1 MENTSKIVEY
11 MKNAK
16 YRGETLT
23 HLRASM
29 HLDSTIISDA
39 VEALHRQG
47 IIFKNERN
55 HTYFLS
61 ERYGLK
67 RAELIRVRKNF
78 AIAVTERNEQGE
90 DQGFRIEPQ
99 DLKGAIV
106 NDWVLVSSPN
116 NRDGQVFAIIERG
129 NEQIVGEYITD
140 RVAYVQP
147 DDENMP
153 FRILIPPGE
162 NKKAQSG
169 HKVVVKMLVYE
180 PEPMGKVESIIGH
193 KNDPRVDVLS
203 LVYRHKAPAT
213 FPPEVM
219 DAAEHVPET
228 VPEADYINRTDL
240 RNRLIGTI
248 DGADAKDLD
257 DAVEVHKNPDGTY
270 TLGVHIADV
279 SHYVTKHSPIDQE
292 AVKRGTSIYLLDYVI
307 PMLPHILSNGI
318 CSLNPKVDRL
328 AMSCEMIINRQGKVV
343 DYQIYQSV
351 LRSSYRLTYEA
362 VNAFYEGH
370 HNFDAP
376 LASMLQTMLE
386 LAQIV
391 RAERESRGALDLDVP
406 EAKILVDEQG
416 KPTDVVLRE
425 RGEGERLIED
435 FMVVAN
441 ETVAS
446 HVYWQ
451 SLPFIYRVHESPKQ
465 KKLDLLSAMVKSF
478 GYALKGDKTGI
489 HPKELQSL
497 MQRTKG
503 KPEHVVIATMLLRSL
518 AKADYRAENLGHFG
532 LASTCYTHFT
542 SPIRRYPDLLV
553 HRLLKIYLNRPT
565 KIDYVGLEEEINYLA
580 LQSSI
585 CERRAIDLERAVE
598 DMKKAEYMQDKVGA
612 TFHGVVSGIIDQGFF
627 VELPNT
633 IEGMV
638 RFESMN
644 DYYVFDPKK
653 MVATG
658 SGSKKIISL
667 GKKMRVKVKGADKNT
682 GQIEFIP
689 F

>member
-1 MENTSKIVEY
+1 
-11 MKNAK
+11 
-16 YRGETLT
+16 
-23 HLRASM
+23 
-29 HLDSTIISDA
+29 
-39 VEALHRQG
+39 
-47 IIFKNERN
+47 
-55 HTYFLS
+55 
-61 ERYGLK
+61 
-67 RAELIRVRKNF
+67 
-78 AIAVTERNEQGE
+78 
-90 DQGFRIEPQ
+90 
-99 DLKGAIV
+99 
-106 NDWVLVSSPN
+106 
-116 NRDGQVFAIIERG
+116 
-129 NEQIVGEYITD
+129 
-140 RVAYVQP
+140 
-147 DDENMP
+147 
-153 FRILIPPGE
+153 
-162 NKKAQSG
+162 
-169 HKVVVKMLVYE
+169 
-180 PEPMGKVESIIGH
+180 
-193 KNDPRVDVLS
+193 
-203 LVYRHKAPAT
+203 
-213 FPPEVM
+213 
-219 DAAEHVPET
+219 
-228 VPEADYINRTDL
+228 
-240 RNRLIGTI
+240 
-248 DGADAKDLD
+248 
-257 DAVEVHKNPDGTY
+257 
-270 TLGVHIADV
+270 
-279 SHYVTKHSPIDQE
+279 
-292 AVKRGTSIYLLDYVI
+292 
-307 PMLPHILSNGI
+307 
-318 CSLNPKVDRL
+318 
-328 AMSCEMIINRQGKVV
+328 MIINRQGKVV

-351 LRSSYRLTYEA
+351 LRSSYRLTYDA

-370 HNFDAP
+370 HTFDAP
-376 LASMLQTMLE
+376 LASMLQDMLE

-391 RAERESRGALDLDVP
+391 RTERESRGALDLDVP

-518 AKADYRAENLGHFG
+518 AKADYRGENLGHFG
-532 LASTCYTHFT
+532 LASSCYTHFT

-553 HRLLKIYLNRPT
+553 HRLLKVYLKRPN

-658 SGSKKIISL
+658 SGSKKVISL